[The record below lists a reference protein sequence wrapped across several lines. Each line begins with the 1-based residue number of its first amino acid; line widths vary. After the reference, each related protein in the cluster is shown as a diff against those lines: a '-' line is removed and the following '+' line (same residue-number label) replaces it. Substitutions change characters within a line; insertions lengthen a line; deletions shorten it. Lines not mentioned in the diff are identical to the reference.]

1 MAIDITTEVISSWS
15 AFIQLCTNEFAG
27 RWHFRG
33 MLDNW
38 VLETALERAARNWE
52 IPIDELPEIEKAML
66 REFKRA
72 YPPDENALAPDDN
85 DTVAWLALMQ
95 HHGAPTR
102 LLDWTYSPFIA
113 AFFAL
118 DNLLSCGDRQHK
130 ATIWALSYAPLA
142 EAGTLVPS
150 GSLKNAFIEY
160 TTTRDGGPFRAVF
173 MEADPPITFAP
184 IVNPFRLHQRLVVQQ
199 GVFLCP
205 GNIRRPFEK
214 NLLALPGVLESGNL
228 RKIQLP
234 YDILADAFRSL
245 ANMNISHATLF
256 PGIDGFARSL
266 RHRIEIL
273 RSTGLNNNT
282 KF

>member
-1 MAIDITTEVISSWS
+1 MAIDITTEIISSWS

-38 VLETALERAARNWE
+38 VERAARNWE

-118 DNLLSCGDRQHK
+118 DNLLSCADRQHK
-130 ATIWALSYAPLA
+130 AR
-142 EAGTLVPS
+142 S
-150 GSLKNAFIEY
+150 GRYLMLHL
-160 TTTRDGGPFRAVF
+160 P
-173 MEADPPITFAP
+173 
-184 IVNPFRLHQRLVVQQ
+184 RLGHSSPWVV
-199 GVFLCP
+199 
-205 GNIRRPFEK
+205 
-214 NLLALPGVLESGNL
+214 
-228 RKIQLP
+228 
-234 YDILADAFRSL
+234 
-245 ANMNISHATLF
+245 
-256 PGIDGFARSL
+256 
-266 RHRIEIL
+266 
-273 RSTGLNNNT
+273 
-282 KF
+282 